1 MTVARALA
9 ASLLAAYI
17 LATGAASAQTY
28 PSNPIT
34 LVAPFPPGGATDT
47 IARIMQDSMS
57 QSLGQQII
65 IENVGGAGGS
75 IGAARAARAAPDG
88 YTLLLH
94 NPAIAVAMTFYAKPG
109 FDTERDFVAI
119 GPVNI
124 AVTTVVGSPLLPPSS
139 MAELVRW
146 MRQPGQNAKVA
157 HAGVGSFAHLCGVL
171 FAQEVGATVTQ
182 VPYRGAGPALN
193 DLLAGHADL
202 GCQAA
207 AVAGPLIKAGKLK
220 GYAILGKSGLAGL
233 PDIPTTAEAGYT
245 KLDLG
250 FWHILFAPAG
260 TPRPVVDRLN
270 AALRHAFADA
280 KVRKAFDEG
289 GMELYPPDQQTPE
302 AAAALVK
309 HEIKLWGDVIRANNI
324 TTQ

>member
-1 MTVARALA
+1 M
-9 ASLLAAYI
+9 
-17 LATGAASAQTY
+17 
-28 PSNPIT
+28 
-34 LVAPFPPGGATDT
+34 
-47 IARIMQDSMS
+47 
-57 QSLGQQII
+57 
-65 IENVGGAGGS
+65 
-75 IGAARAARAAPDG
+75 
-88 YTLLLH
+88 
-94 NPAIAVAMTFYAKPG
+94 
-109 FDTERDFVAI
+109 
-119 GPVNI
+119 
-124 AVTTVVGSPLLPPSS
+124 
-139 MAELVRW
+139 
-146 MRQPGQNAKVA
+146 
-157 HAGVGSFAHLCGVL
+157 
-171 FAQEVGATVTQ
+171 
-182 VPYRGAGPALN
+182 
-193 DLLAGHADL
+193 
-202 GCQAA
+202 
-207 AVAGPLIKAGKLK
+207 
-220 GYAILGKSGLAGL
+220 